1 MPSSDVTMTAP
12 AADFTDT
19 GATRTLLLP
28 KKGKGL
34 FDRSPRPRAIK
45 LSRSDRWLR
54 GISYVWISL
63 FALFCLLPFV
73 LIVSASFSSESAIRA
88 DGFGLWPKEFT
99 FAAYELIFQAP
110 RQILGAYAVTV
121 TMTVFGTAIGLFVI
135 AMTGYALYRQDFP
148 FRNQISFFIYFT
160 TLFSAGLAPTFLWV
174 GRDLGLRGTYLAV
187 FLQLLMT
194 PWLIILM
201 KNFMKT
207 VPYEIVESGKID
219 GAGDFRI
226 FAKLT
231 LPMMKPALATIG
243 LFLALAYWNEWYLS
257 SLYLGSTVEFKPL
270 QYYLYNVI
278 NTASALRN
286 SVAGANV
293 SIADLPSNTLKM
305 ASAVV
310 ATGPI
315 LLFYP
320 FVQKYFVSGITVG
333 AVKG

>member
-1 MPSSDVTMTAP
+1 MPSSDLTMNP
-12 AADFTDT
+12 PVTDT
-19 GATRTLLLP
+19 GATKTLLLP
-28 KKGKGL
+28 TRDKSL
-34 FDRSPRPRAIK
+34 FARSPRPRSIR
-45 LSRSDRWLR
+45 LSASDRWLR
-54 GISYVWISL
+54 GISYVWITL

-73 LIVSASFSSESAIRA
+73 LIVSASFSSEAAIRK
-88 DGFGLWPKEFT
+88 DGFGLLPKGFSL
-99 FAAYELIFQAP
+99 AAYELIFQAP
-110 RQILGAYAVTV
+110 RQIIGAYVVTV
-121 TMTVFGTAIGLFVI
+121 TMTVLGTAIGLFII
-135 AMTGYALYRQDFP
+135 AMTGFALYRQDFP
-148 FRNQISFFIYFT
+148 FRNHISFFVYFT
-160 TLFSAGLAPTFLWV
+160 TLFSAGLAPTFLWITQ
-174 GRDLGLRGTYLAV
+174 GLHLRGSYLAV

-201 KNFMKT
+201 KNFMRT

-226 FAKLT
+226 FAQLT

-270 QYYLYNVI
+270 QYYLYNII
-278 NTASALRN
+278 NTANALRN

-293 SIADLPSNTLKM
+293 SISDLPSNTLKM

-320 FVQKYFVSGITVG
+320 FVQKYFVSGITIG